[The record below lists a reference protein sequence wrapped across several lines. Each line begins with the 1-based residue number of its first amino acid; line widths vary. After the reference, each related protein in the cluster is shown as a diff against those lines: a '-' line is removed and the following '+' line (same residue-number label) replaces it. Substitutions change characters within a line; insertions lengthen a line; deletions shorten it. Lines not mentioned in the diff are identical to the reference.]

1 MSIETLK
8 SQLVAIAVVA
18 PPATPAATAV
28 PDAPAQTAAPAPL
41 VAETVHVV
49 KGYDLDVT
57 VPPARVAD
65 AARMIDAAGFMIE
78 AVTGVD
84 WMAEGQFEIVYDFT
98 DVKTGKRLAL
108 RARVPRAE
116 PALPTICSVFP
127 GANWHER
134 ETHDFF
140 GVTFTGH
147 PDMSPL
153 ILPED
158 ADFHPLRKD
167 YGA

>member
-1 MSIETLK
+1 MSIEPLRAR
-8 SQLVAIAVVA
+8 LAAMAVVE
-18 PPATPAATAV
+18 PPAASAGPGV
-28 PDAPAQTAAPAPL
+28 SPEPL
-41 VAETVHVV
+41 VRDPAHTAR
-49 KGYDLDVT
+49 GYDLDVT
-57 VPPARVAD
+57 VPPGRVAD
-65 AARMIDAAGFMIE
+65 AARMVDAAGFMIE

-84 WMAEGQFEIVYDFT
+84 WMADGQFEIVYDFT
-98 DVKTGKRLAL
+98 DVATGRRAVL
-108 RARVPRAE
+108 RARVARSE
-116 PALPTICSVFP
+116 PALPTISGVFP

-140 GVTFTGH
+140 GITFTGH
-147 PDMSPL
+147 PDLTPL